1 MLLARVK
8 KTTSIALIAISASS
22 HNILDRGR
30 CNSNAPELVYPTH
43 TPHPT
48 ARFSFIRLSRAALPA
63 TAPTIPENPAI
74 PMATS
79 IADCS
84 ADSQLMFRGPFD

>member
-1 MLLARVK
+1 MDSSELKLF
-8 KTTSIALIAISASS
+8 SPALFAAASQD
-22 HNILDRGR
+22 ILDRGR
-30 CNSNAPELVYPTH
+30 RNSNAPELVSPTH

-74 PMATS
+74 PMDTS

-84 ADSQLMFRGPFD
+84 ADSQLMFRGPID